1 MNTPH
6 IHKDY
11 PVHPACYNT
20 LGQRQARRR
29 QLLGILLIVVGSLWL
44 FLRLTGQV
52 PSPIWWM
59 EGIIAMLERFSAG
72 DLALSGLQAAC
83 GMLAP

>member
-11 PVHPACYNT
+11 PVHPAGHHT
-20 LGQRQARRR
+20 LRQRQARRR
-29 QLLGILLIVVGSLWL
+29 QLLGILLIVVGNVWL

-59 EGIIAMLERFSAG
+59 EGIIAMLEGFRTG

>member
-1 MNTPH
+1 MSTRH
-6 IHKDY
+6 IHQDY
-11 PVHPACYNT
+11 PVHPTGHHT
-20 LGQRQARRR
+20 LRQRQARRR

-44 FLRLTGQV
+44 LLRLTGQV

-59 EGIIAMLERFSAG
+59 EGIVAMLEGFSAG

>member
-1 MNTPH
+1 MSTRH
-6 IHKDY
+6 MHQDY
-11 PVHPACYNT
+11 PVHPKGHHT
-20 LGQRQARRR
+20 LRQRQARRR
-29 QLLGILLIVVGSLWL
+29 PQLGNLLIVVGSLWL

-59 EGIIAMLERFSAG
+59 EGIVAMLEGFSAG

>member
-1 MNTPH
+1 MSTRH
-6 IHKDY
+6 IHQDY
-11 PVHPACYNT
+11 PVHPAGHHT
-20 LGQRQARRR
+20 LCQRQARRR

-52 PSPIWWM
+52 PSPSWWM
-59 EGIIAMLERFSAG
+59 EGMVAMLEGFSTG
-72 DLALSGLQAAC
+72 DLVLSWLQAAC